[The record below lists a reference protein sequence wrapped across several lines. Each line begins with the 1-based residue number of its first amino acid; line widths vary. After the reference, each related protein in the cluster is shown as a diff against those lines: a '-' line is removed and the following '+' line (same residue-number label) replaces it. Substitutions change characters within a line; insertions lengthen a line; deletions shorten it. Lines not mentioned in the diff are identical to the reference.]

1 MGKILTDSL
10 RQPVFVIQL
19 YIIENI
25 EREMF
30 DQSVYLVNPFTAK
43 DAIWR
48 PQVITRTAIC
58 LTFANKYFYVSQHS
72 MRLFFGT
79 PMGSRLLG

>member
-25 EREMF
+25 ERKMF
-30 DQSVYLVNPFTAK
+30 DQSVYLVKHQFHHHPPVKTLYYNIMVPNFTK
-43 DAIWR
+43 ECH
-48 PQVITRTAIC
+48 QNT
-58 LTFANKYFYVSQHS
+58 
-72 MRLFFGT
+72 
-79 PMGSRLLG
+79 